1 MQYKWKLLRNNK
13 ILISIIYYSL
23 SIALRTNILDLISN
37 NAIEKEDAY
46 YTINLTLF
54 KNRIKYTRIY
64 SLYIKK

>member
-1 MQYKWKLLRNNK
+1 
-13 ILISIIYYSL
+13 L